1 MNTQKEKWVDA
12 YYFPEKYEV
21 SNFGILRNKLTKKLH
36 KSSQNKDGYYHTSL
50 AQNGNK
56 IYVRTHR
63 LVYLSFY
70 PDTPLHLHI
79 HHLDH
84 DPVNNR
90 LSNLGAMDNRAH
102 NSMHVQM
109 RIMSGN
115 FNLVKGK
122 KHPSFKGTI
131 VALCPKTY
139 EIKYVIVG
147 RHEIESLGFNFSAV
161 YKVVRNELKSYK
173 GLIFK
178 RVNDISDIKIGH
190 IYDINAECQK

>member
-21 SNFGILRNKLTKKLH
+21 SNFGKLRNKLTKKLH
-36 KSSQNKDGYYHTSL
+36 KPSKRKEGYYQTTL
-50 AQNGNK
+50 VQNGNK
-56 IYVRTHR
+56 IYVRINR

-84 DPVNNR
+84 DRANNK
-90 LSNLGAMDNRAH
+90 LSNLGAIDIRAH
-102 NSMHVQM
+102 SSMHVQM

-115 FNLVKGK
+115 FNLIKGK

-139 EIKYVIVG
+139 EIKHVIIG
-147 RHEIESLGFNFSAV
+147 RHEIDSLGFNFSAV
-161 YKVVRNELKSYK
+161 YKVLRNELKSYK
-173 GLIFK
+173 GFTFK
-178 RVNDISDIKIGH
+178 RTLDDSTLKVGKIFDIQ
-190 IYDINAECQK
+190 NECLK

>member
-1 MNTQKEKWVDA
+1 MKVIKEKWVDT

-21 SNFGILRNKLTKKLH
+21 SNFGRLRNKLTKKLH
-36 KSSQNKDGYYHTSL
+36 KFTKSKEGYYHTTL
-50 AQNGNK
+50 TQNGNK
-56 IYVRTHR
+56 IYARANR

-84 DPVNNR
+84 DRANNR

-109 RIMSGN
+109 RILSGN

-139 EIKYVIVG
+139 EIKHVIVG

-161 YKVVRNELKSYK
+161 YKVLRNELKSYK
-173 GLIFK
+173 GFIFK
-178 RVNDISDIKIGH
+178 RSIDNSNIQVGKIFN
-190 IYDINAECQK
+190 IEN